1 MIVSS
6 SVKQNT
12 DATTSSIAGVG
23 TWAWRIA
30 AIMAERAGGG
40 AEGIIDV
47 SRAHGARNDTGW
59 RPRMA
64 FPRTAGASAL
74 TWLATLLVAVAL
86 AASPALSQTAAAP
99 ANRVVMQVSDNDP
112 GKWNL
117 ALNNAR
123 NLQADL
129 GASNV
134 EIEIVAYGPGIG
146 MLKSD
151 SVVGNRIGEALGSGV
166 KVAACENTMRGQKL
180 QKADMLGGISY
191 VGAGVVEI
199 MQRQQQ
205 GWAYLRP

>member
-1 MIVSS
+1 M
-6 SVKQNT
+6 
-12 DATTSSIAGVG
+12 
-23 TWAWRIA
+23 
-30 AIMAERAGGG
+30 
-40 AEGIIDV
+40 
-47 SRAHGARNDTGW
+47 
-59 RPRMA
+59 
-64 FPRTAGASAL
+64 
-74 TWLATLLVAVAL
+74 TWLAGLLAALTLV
-86 AASPALSQTAAAP
+86 ASPAFGQTAAVS

-180 QKADMLGGISY
+180 QKSDMLGGISY